1 MRSLLLLG
9 STGSIGT
16 QTLDLVRGAREHF
29 RIAGLSAGSSWRELA
44 AQAREFRPDVV
55 ALLDPEAAERI
66 RGHLPPGTALLAG
79 PEASREIAAEARY
92 DLAVHGIVGSAGVLP
107 SQEVLRRARPL
118 ALANKESLV
127 VAGEPLMELARRHE
141 VPILPVDSEHSAIFQ
156 CLQGAAV
163 ERVRSVW
170 ITASGGALRDLPL
183 ERLRAVTPEMALEH
197 PNWDMGP
204 RITVGSATLMNKA
217 FEVIEA
223 HHLFGLPPE
232 RIGVVIHRQ
241 SVVHSMVEFVDGS
254 VLAQLGPPDMRLPIH
269 YALHWPERAPAALRG
284 FDLALFRELTFEAVD
299 PERYPALEL
308 GYRCVRA
315 GGDAGALLNAAD
327 EVAVGA
333 FLERR
338 IGFDEILP
346 IDETVLEHGD
356 RSVTGVEALLASDA
370 RARSLARAEIVA
382 RAQATRDRPLAPR

>member
-16 QTLDLVRGAREHF
+16 QTLDLVRGARERF
-29 RIAGLSAGSSWRELA
+29 RVAGLSAASSWRALA
-44 AQAREFRPDVV
+44 EQAREFRPEVV
-55 ALLDPEAAERI
+55 ALADREAAERL
-66 RGHLPPGTALLAG
+66 RPHLPPGTALLAG
-79 PEASREIAAEARY
+79 PEASSQIAAEARY

-107 SQEVLRRARPL
+107 SASVLARGRPL

-127 VAGEPLMELARRHE
+127 VAGEPLLELARRHGA
-141 VPILPVDSEHSAIFQ
+141 PILPVDSEPCAILQ
-156 CLQGAAV
+156 CLQGV
-163 ERVRSVW
+163 PIERVRKVW

-183 ERLRAVTPEMALEH
+183 ERLAGVTPEEALAH
-197 PNWDMGP
+197 PNWEMGP

-223 HHLFGLPPE
+223 HHLFGLPAE

-241 SVVHSMVEFVDGS
+241 SVVHSLVEFVDGS
-254 VLAQLGPPDMRLPIH
+254 VLAQLGPPDMRHPIH
-269 YALHWPERAPAALRG
+269 YALHWPERAPAELQG
-284 FDLALFRELTFEAVD
+284 FDLALFRELTFEEAD

-308 GYRCVRA
+308 GYRCVRMGA
-315 GGDAGALLNAAD
+315 DAGAALNAAD

-338 IGFDEILP
+338 IGFGEILP
-346 IDETVLEHGD
+346 IDEAVLAS
-356 RSVTGVEALLASDA
+356 RTGSAGSIEALLAADA
-370 RARSLARAEIVA
+370 RARLRASAEIEV
-382 RAQATRDRPLAPR
+382 RERPLLPR